1 MSMQDGSGASLDRL
15 VEASAWR
22 VRLTEQG
29 VESSA
34 DFDRWL
40 SDPDNAQAWG
50 QVNAPWRLF
59 GEAATA
65 PEMMAARVAALRR
78 ARSGKSPKLGGVRV
92 KVAAAL
98 MAGMTMLAAWGG
110 LRWAEMQPDVYR
122 TDMGERRSIS
132 LEDGSILALDSDTEV
147 RVRYTAKARRFHLVS
162 GQARFDVA
170 KWPTQ
175 PFMVQARDHVVVA
188 TGTAFNVD
196 MLGAKLLITL
206 IEGSVTVV
214 PDNQRRPSRATSAR
228 TDAADSRILSPGQ
241 QLLIAPTGSMEVETV
256 TAGWATAWE
265 TGQIVFENERLET
278 AVARVSR
285 YGSKP
290 ISTDGPAGDLRVT
303 GVFKIGDQA
312 AFLEAVTSYLPVEA
326 VGDAQGRVT
335 LRRKISS
342 DG

>member
-1 MSMQDGSGASLDRL
+1 MQDGSGASLDRL

-29 VESSA
+29 AESSA

-40 SDPDNAQAWG
+40 ADPANAHAWG
-50 QVNAPWRLF
+50 QVNEPWRLF

-65 PEMMAARVAALRR
+65 PEMMDARVTALRR
-78 ARSGKSPKLGGVRV
+78 ARSRKRSWLGDART
-92 KVAAAL
+92 KVAAGL
-98 MAGMTMLAAWGG
+98 VAGVAMLAVWGG
-110 LRWAEMQPDVYR
+110 LRWVELQPDVYR
-122 TDMGERRSIS
+122 TDMGERRSIA

-147 RVRYTAKARRFHLVS
+147 RVRYTANARRFHLVS

-175 PFMVQARDHVVVA
+175 PFTVQARDHVVVA

-196 MLGAKLLITL
+196 MLGAQVLITL
-206 IEGSVTVV
+206 MEGSVTVV
-214 PDNQRRPSRATSAR
+214 PDSRRAPSRRTSTR
-228 TDAADSRILSPGQ
+228 TDGDSDVRILSPGQ
-241 QLLIAPTGSMEVETV
+241 QLLIAPSGSMTLETV
-256 TAGWATAWE
+256 TADWTTAWE
-265 TGQIVFENERLET
+265 TGQIVFENERLDK

-290 ISTDGPAGDLRVT
+290 ILTDGPAGELRVT
-303 GVFKIGDQA
+303 GVFRTGDPA

-342 DG
+342 D